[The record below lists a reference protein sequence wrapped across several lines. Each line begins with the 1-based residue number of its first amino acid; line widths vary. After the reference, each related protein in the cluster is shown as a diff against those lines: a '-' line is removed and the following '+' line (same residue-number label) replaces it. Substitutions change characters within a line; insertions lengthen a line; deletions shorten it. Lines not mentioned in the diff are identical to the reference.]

1 MDRSLPF
8 DKGRQSKS
16 TANRQK
22 IEGKEK
28 GLKMKVKRDPKP
40 EPPS

>member
-1 MDRSLPF
+1 MDRSSPL

-16 TANRQK
+16 TAKRQK
-22 IEGKEK
+22 IGCKEK
-28 GLKMKVKRDPKP
+28 GIKMRVKRDPKP